1 MDLVCDIIVH
11 QEWILPYKG
20 EDTDPHHGEHTLIST
35 SVVNKTDS
43 QVKVTIS

>member
-1 MDLVCDIIVH
+1 MDLVCDIIAH
-11 QEWILPYKG
+11 QERIRPCKG

-35 SVVNKTDS
+35 SIVNETDS